1 MSTTAAGAAID
12 GRTLEQALANC
23 SAEPI
28 HVPGAIQPHG
38 WLLLIDESDWSIAQ
52 ASANLLGLLPAGFP
66 DAPGSCSTAV
76 LAGLL
81 GEPLM
86 AAIGRA
92 AAEPAL
98 ERPLHVGVWNRDSQC
113 CDVLVHRGGDGL
125 LVELEPGEANTAP
138 EPVLTHRLVRQF
150 VAGLQGASDDI
161 ALCQLA
167 ASETQAIT
175 GFGRV
180 LVYRFDDDGHGEV
193 LAESLQPGYDSYL
206 GHRFPAADL
215 PLQARQLYLR
225 NPWRLIRDAGYTPA
239 PLVPAL
245 HPRSGRPT
253 DLSFASLRSVS
264 PVHREYMRN
273 MGTLASMS
281 VSVIVNGRLWGL
293 VSCHHAQPR
302 GASWQ
307 VRMGCEHLAQLL
319 GLQLEARESRA
330 DAERGAALRRSLVE
344 LVGNIVDSGGTLEN
358 LADSG
363 SELLHFGSASGAAVL
378 SGGNLRLVGRTPA
391 AIEVEALSAWLAAQR
406 IEVYST
412 DRLGEV
418 FPQAA
423 GYAEVATGVL
433 AISVSQVHHDY
444 VMWFRPELV
453 RSVQWAGNPH
463 KPLVASEGTPR
474 LHPRRSFSTWT
485 EELRGRAEPWG
496 ETELATAAEF
506 RHALLNIVLRRAE
519 EMAELAGE
527 LGRINKEL
535 EAFSYSVSHD
545 LRAPLR
551 HIAGYADL
559 IRDYDGGNL
568 SERGQRFLGNIKEAA
583 GFAGA
588 LVDGLLSFSQ
598 MGRTAL
604 RPTWVDMDALVRG
617 IVRNL
622 RVGGASDAVEWTI
635 EPLPAVWVDPV
646 FMQVAMENLLGNA
659 LKYSSTRSVPK
670 IAVSASQGDDEDVIR
685 VRDNGVGFDMRYVG
699 KLFGVFQRLHAVEE
713 FEGTG
718 IGLASVRRAI
728 ERHGGRVQAWGEP
741 GVGAEFSIFLPR
753 AGAEAQAA
761 ADPTP

>member
-1 MSTTAAGAAID
+1 MSSASAAFDDAA
-12 GRTLEQALANC
+12 LEQALANC

-28 HVPGAIQPHG
+28 HIPGAIQPHG
-38 WLLLIDESDWSIAQ
+38 WLLVIDESDWSIAQ

-66 DAPGSCSTAV
+66 DAPGSCTTAA
-76 LAGLL
+76 LADLL

-86 AAIGRA
+86 AALDRA
-92 AAEPAL
+92 AAEPEL
-98 ERPLHVGVWNRDSQC
+98 DRPLHVGAWELDGRR
-113 CDVLVHRGGDGL
+113 CDVLVHRNGDGL
-125 LVELEPGEANTAP
+125 LVELEPAEAGTPP
-138 EPVLTHRLVRQF
+138 EPVLTHRLVREF
-150 VAGLQGASDDI
+150 VTGLQAAGDAI

-167 ASETQAIT
+167 ARETQAIT

-193 LAESLQPGYDSYL
+193 LAESLRPGYDSYL
-206 GHRFPAADL
+206 GHRFPASDL
-215 PLQARQLYLR
+215 PLQARRLYLR
-225 NPWRLIRDAGYTPA
+225 NPLRLIRDADYVPA
-239 PLVPAL
+239 PLVPEL
-245 HPRSGRPT
+245 QPRSGQPT

-264 PVHREYMRN
+264 PLHREYMRN

-281 VSVIVNGRLWGL
+281 VSIVVNGRLWGL

-307 VRMGCEHLAQLL
+307 ARMGCEHLAQLL

-330 DAERGAALRRSLVE
+330 EAERGAALRRSLVV
-344 LVGNIVDSGGTLEN
+344 LVGNIVDAGGALEN

-363 SELLHFGSASGAAVL
+363 GELLHFGSASGAAIL
-378 SGGNLRLVGRTPA
+378 SNGTVRLVGRTPA
-391 AIEVEALSAWLAAQR
+391 AVEVEALAHWLAGQR
-406 IEVYST
+406 VEVFST
-412 DRLGEV
+412 DRLGEL
-418 FPQAA
+418 FPPAQGHAD
-423 GYAEVATGVL
+423 VATGLL
-433 AISVSQVHHDY
+433 AISVSQVHQDY

-463 KPLVASEGTPR
+463 KPVLSGEGAPR

-485 EELRGRAEPWG
+485 EEVRGRAEPWRSA
-496 ETELATAAEF
+496 ELATAAEF

-583 GFAGA
+583 GFAGS

-598 MGRTAL
+598 MGRTTL

-617 IVRNL
+617 IVRNF
-622 RVGGASDAVEWTI
+622 RVGGASEAVEWTI
-635 EPLPAVWVDPV
+635 APLPSVWADPV
-646 FMQVAMENLLGNA
+646 FMQVTMENLLGNA
-659 LKYSSTRSVPK
+659 LKYSSTREAPVIS
-670 IAVSASQGDDEDVIR
+670 VSAAQTDDEDVIR

-699 KLFGVFQRLHAVEE
+699 KLFGVFQRLHAIEE

-741 GVGAEFSIFLPR
+741 GTGAEFSIFLPR
-753 AGAEAQAA
+753 AGADPQAPSPPA
-761 ADPTP
+761 